1 MSGYRLPQGGFI
13 DRSRRFAFRFDGKVL
28 EGHPGDTLASALI
41 ANGVTLVGR
50 SFKYHRP
57 RGILTAGTEEP
68 NALVE
73 LGEGGRTEPNT
84 KATEIELFDG
94 LVARSQNRWPSLS
107 FDLMAINGL
116 AGKMISAGFYY
127 KTFMWPAAFWE
138 KLYEPLIR
146 RAAGLGKATYAT
158 DPDAYETVNDH
169 CDVLVVGSGAAGLAA
184 ARAAGGVGARVILCE
199 RDSLLGGGLLLDPAL
214 EGWRQSMIAALEA
227 IPEVTILKRANV
239 FGYYDHNCLGAIEKL
254 SDGPRRE
261 GETRQR
267 YRVIRAR
274 QVVLAT
280 GATERLIAFPDND
293 RPGVM
298 MAGAAL
304 VYLSRFGVAPGRR
317 AVIFTNNDSAYAT
330 AHALKEAGLEQVVVI
345 DARVKGPEAGNLDV
359 RLACEVAGF
368 NGRTVEVRRSGGGG
382 NAETIEADLL
392 CVSGGWNPNVDLAS
406 QSGAKAAWS
415 AELAS
420 PIPGA
425 PVQAERS
432 IGAARGVF
440 GIAAAAR
447 DGLAAGREAARLAGF
462 PADADFAL
470 PTDDPPALALE
481 PLWEVRGRGKS
492 FVDLQHDVTA
502 DDIRLAHRE
511 GFSHIEHAK
520 RYTTH
525 NMATDQGKIGGLV
538 GAAILAEARGE
549 TPEAVGLP
557 TFRPYTA
564 PVAFGAFAGRAT
576 GDRFEPIRRTA
587 LHDWH
592 IRHDAVMQRAGAW
605 MRPFYYPKAGED
617 AWTAILREARMVRSG
632 IGICDVST
640 LGKIDLQ
647 GPDAAVFL
655 DRLYANTM
663 STLPFGRA
671 RYGLMLREDGIVFDD
686 GTVTRLGPDHFV
698 VTTTTGEA
706 AAVVEHMEFHAQTV
720 WPELDLQFC
729 SVTDEWAQISVAG
742 PRSRDAL
749 MKIVAGLDLSNM
761 AFPFMAAGEGAIGG
775 VPARVFRISF
785 SGELAYEVAA
795 PSCFAEQVWEA
806 ILGAGREFGIG
817 PYGLEAMGVLRI
829 EKGHP
834 SGHELGGFTTAADLG
849 LGRLVKKT
857 GDFVGRSL
865 AGRPA
870 LIDPRRARLTG
881 IRPVEKAQRLRGGA
895 HLVAEPGSLESL
907 GHVTSVTRSIELE
920 QWIGLALIE
929 EAESWRDKRLWAV
942 SPLHG
947 ERVEVVVTSP
957 CFVDPENARV
967 RA

>member
-1 MSGYRLPQGGFI
+1 MSGYRLPRGGFI
-13 DRSRRFAFRFDGKVL
+13 DRSRRLAFRFDGKVL

-41 ANGVTLVGR
+41 ASGVTLVGR

-57 RGILTAGTEEP
+57 RGILTAGPEEP

-84 KATEIELFDG
+84 KATEVELFDG
-94 LVARSQNRWPSLS
+94 LVARSQNRWPSLA
-107 FDLMAINGL
+107 FDLMAVNGL

-146 RAAGLGKATYAT
+146 RAAGLGRATYAT

-184 ARAAGGVGARVILCE
+184 ARAAGGAGARVILCE
-199 RDSLLGGGLLLDPAL
+199 RDGLLGGGLSLDPAL
-214 EGWRQSMIAALEA
+214 EGWRNTMIAALEA
-227 IPEVTILKRANV
+227 IPEVAILKRTNV

-261 GETRQR
+261 GEIRQR

-274 QVVLAT
+274 QVVLAA
-280 GATERLIAFPDND
+280 GATERLIAFPGND

-304 VYLSRFGVAPGRR
+304 VYLRRFGVAPGRR
-317 AVIFTNNDSAYAT
+317 AVVFTNNDSAYAT
-330 AHALKEAGLEQVVVI
+330 AEALKEAGLEQVVLV
-345 DARVKGPEAGNLDV
+345 DARIKGPKAGSLDV

-368 NGRTVEVRRSGGGG
+368 NGRRVEVRRRGAG

-440 GIAAAAR
+440 GIGAAAR
-447 DGLAAGREAARLAGF
+447 DGRAAGCEAARRAGF
-462 PADADFAL
+462 SSGADFSL

-592 IRHDAVMQRAGAW
+592 VSHDAVMQRAGAW

-632 IGICDVST
+632 VGICDVST

-663 STLPFGRA
+663 STLPIGRA
-671 RYGLMLREDGIVFDD
+671 RYGLMLREDGIIFDD
-686 GTVTRLGPDHFV
+686 GTVSRLGREHFV
-698 VTTTTGEA
+698 VTTTTSAA
-706 AAVVEHMEFHAQTV
+706 AAVLEHMEFHAQTV

-749 MKIVAGLDLSNM
+749 MKIVAALDLSNA
-761 AFPFMAAGEGAIGG
+761 AFPLMAAGEGMIGG

-806 ILGAGREFGIG
+806 ILSAGREVGIG

-834 SGHELGGFTTAADLG
+834 AGHELGGFTTAADLG

-857 GDFVGRSL
+857 GDFVGRVL

-895 HLVAEPGSLESL
+895 HLVAELGSLESL
-907 GHVTSVTRSIELE
+907 GHVTSVTRSVELE
-920 QWIGLALIE
+920 QWIGLALLE

-942 SPLHG
+942 SPLHD
-947 ERVEVVVTSP
+947 ERVEVIVTSP